1 MKFFSGFAL
10 KNDIHLCERY
20 LINSEFNVAG
30 LSLGAIKAIEYA
42 KTSTARIDTIQLFSP
57 AFFQN
62 KSEKFKRMQLLYF
75 FKNSDNYIDN
85 FIANC
90 FYPSKINNKV
100 ETYIPKKNELEE
112 LLRYN
117 FSQETFEDLKTKGI
131 RIEVY
136 LGTNDKIIDV
146 NSARDFFIIN
156 CDIFWLHKLGHFLC

>member
-30 LSLGAIKAIEYA
+30 LSFGAIKAIEYA
-42 KTSTARIDTIQLFSP
+42 KTATSRIDTIQLFSP

-75 FKNSDNYIDN
+75 FKNSDDYINN
-85 FIANC
+85 FIKNC
-90 FYPSKINNKV
+90 FYPSKINEKI
-100 ETYIPKKNELEE
+100 ETYSAKKNELEE
-112 LLRYN
+112 LLRYS
-117 FSQETFEDLKTKGI
+117 FSQETLKDLKTKGI

-136 LGTNDKIIDV
+136 LGADDRIIDAS
-146 NSARDFFIIN
+146 SAKEFFIIN
-156 CDIFWLHKLGHFLC
+156 CDIFWFHKLGHFLC